1 MMSPKQDPRRRQ
13 IQGRHVSVGSVA
25 KRKRSQVDVSQTGK
39 RLTYSGSSLPEN
51 IWCHLCSFLPLK
63 DAARAAS
70 VSQSFKRLWRC
81 RSNLI
86 FSKKTM
92 GYKKNARRRRIT
104 TRDYNSRVDHILR
117 NHLGT
122 GVKTLRLEF
131 YGPYNANTM
140 NCLENWLQVAVTT
153 GIEELSLILSNIDH
167 LSNEAIYE
175 FPCSLLSNGSGNTI
189 RELDLLGCA
198 FRPTVGIG
206 CTGSLTSLCLSCV
219 NIGSD
224 ELGFLLSNS
233 LALERLELK
242 DCSEIFSIKIPSLL
256 QRLSYLMVSGCSM
269 LQVIESEAPN
279 ISSFH
284 YFHDDDDVDQQLQLF
299 LGESL
304 QMKEI
309 FISHSCVLHYAL
321 AMLTSSMPN
330 LETLTMHSYY
340 EMVSTPTVASKFLH
354 LKCLNISVYGWKS
367 ASTFLYADY
376 DLFSLVSF
384 LDVSPCL
391 ETFNLD
397 APMRS
402 QEHDSI
408 FEDPPSQLGRIP
420 GQCYANLRHVKITK
434 FRSTKLLVKLTCHIL
449 DSTPSLE
456 CLTLDITDGGPTCSE
471 LDRCF
476 VGKETFMEAPKALAA
491 IQTYIEGK
499 VPSTAK
505 LNVVEPCSR
514 CPAL

>member
-39 RLTYSGSSLPEN
+39 RLGYSGSSLSED
-51 IWCHLCSFLPLK
+51 IWRHICSFLPLK

-70 VSQSFKRLWRC
+70 VSHSFKRFWRC
-81 RSNLI
+81 QPNLT

-122 GVKTLRLEF
+122 GVKTLRLKL
-131 YGPYNANTM
+131 YGLYNADTR
-140 NCLENWLQVAVTT
+140 NCLDSWLQIAVTP
-153 GIEELSLILSNIDH
+153 GIEELSLIFSNIDH
-167 LSNEAIYE
+167 SSNEAIYE

-219 NIGSD
+219 NIESD

-279 ISSFH
+279 ISTFH
-284 YFHDDDDVDQQLQLF
+284 FFHDDDVFYDDDVD
-299 LGESL
+299 
-304 QMKEI
+304 
-309 FISHSCVLHYAL
+309 
-321 AMLTSSMPN
+321 
-330 LETLTMHSYY
+330 
-340 EMVSTPTVASKFLH
+340 
-354 LKCLNISVYGWKS
+354 
-367 ASTFLYADY
+367 
-376 DLFSLVSF
+376 
-384 LDVSPCL
+384 
-391 ETFNLD
+391 
-397 APMRS
+397 
-402 QEHDSI
+402 
-408 FEDPPSQLGRIP
+408 
-420 GQCYANLRHVKITK
+420 
-434 FRSTKLLVKLTCHIL
+434 
-449 DSTPSLE
+449 
-456 CLTLDITDGGPTCSE
+456 
-471 LDRCF
+471 
-476 VGKETFMEAPKALAA
+476 
-491 IQTYIEGK
+491 
-499 VPSTAK
+499 
-505 LNVVEPCSR
+505 
-514 CPAL
+514 